1 MLEMGSNT
9 LQQVEKFKYLG
20 VIFTSDERY
29 NKQIDTQIC
38 KANTFLRELHR
49 SVVTKRE
56 LSNTAK
62 LSVFRLVFVP
72 ILIYGHEFWV
82 ETERVLSQVQAA
94 EIGILRRVHGVTLCD
109 KVRSF
114 EIRKALNAEPL
125 LRIAISQLCWFRYV
139 PECFRKD
146 RRSKFYWLHPC
157 TGKRARSRPTTRWSD
172 YISDLAWFHLG
183 MEPAELSEILVDREV
198 LRVLLELLS
207 LRPSPGERL
216 T

>member
-1 MLEMGSNT
+1 
-9 LQQVEKFKYLG
+9 
-20 VIFTSDERY
+20 
-29 NKQIDTQIC
+29 
-38 KANTFLRELHR
+38 
-49 SVVTKRE
+49 
-56 LSNTAK
+56 
-62 LSVFRLVFVP
+62 
-72 ILIYGHEFWV
+72 
-82 ETERVLSQVQAA
+82 
-94 EIGILRRVHGVTLCD
+94 LRRVHGVTLCD

-157 TGKRARSRPTTRWSD
+157 TGKRPTSHLTTRWSD
-172 YISDLAWFHLG
+172 YISDLAWSRIG
-183 MEPAELSEILVDREV
+183 VEPAELSEILVDREV